1 MERLLRGGGIAVA
14 DQIQVVSG
22 APPWQPTPDSEV
34 VAEYAYHDF
43 PTVGVVRQHGID
55 YLFRCIAG
63 ADEDV
68 SAWFYVLISG
78 DERELL
84 ESAPTPE
91 DFERLLEQI
100 PMHHPAVF
108 ALAADGVGIF
118 ARQATAWYDEASA
131 RAALARLADQAQ
143 ELARQ
148 AEDLAASA

>member
-1 MERLLRGGGIAVA
+1 VA
-14 DQIQVVSG
+14 DQIQVLPG

-34 VAEYAYHDF
+34 IAEYAYHDF

-63 ADEDV
+63 ADERV
-68 SAWFYVLISG
+68 SAWFYVLVRR

-91 DFERLLEQI
+91 DFERLLQQI
-100 PMHHPAVF
+100 PLHHPAVF
-108 ALAADGVGIF
+108 ALAVEGVGIV
-118 ARQATAWYDEASA
+118 AKQATDWYDESSA
-131 RAALARLADQAQ
+131 RAALTRLVEQVQ